1 MSNVL
6 EAARYKLKL
15 TPEEFFEIVGEDDK
29 AELIDGEVIVASPAG
44 VQHGYIQ
51 RFLLTILNLFVR
63 GHQLGE
69 VFGEQIAMRL
79 GQNVFIPDIS
89 FLTNAH
95 QDRLEPGYIQGP
107 VDLALELVSPDDP
120 DRDRV
125 RKRTTYAQAGVRE
138 YWLID
143 LQSRQI
149 TPYRLEPQ
157 GQYTPIAP
165 DERGYYH
172 SEVVPGFFLHP
183 DWLWPASGQL
193 DEFAALRALGVLA

>member
-1 MSNVL
+1 MSTVL

-29 AELIDGEVIVASPAG
+29 AELIDGEVVVASPASND
-44 VQHGYIQ
+44 HENIHA
-51 RFLLTILNLFVR
+51 FLMTVLRLFVR
-63 GHQLGE
+63 HHKLGE
-69 VFGEQIAMRL
+69 VRGEQMAMRL

-89 FLTNAH
+89 FLLNAH
-95 QDRLEPGYIQGP
+95 QDRLEPGYIRGP
-107 VDLALELVSPDDP
+107 ADLAIELVSPDDP

-125 RKRTTYAQAGVRE
+125 RKRAAYAQAGVRE

-149 TPYRLEPQ
+149 SLYRLASQ
-157 GQYTPIAP
+157 GQYVPIAP
-165 DERGYYH
+165 DERGAYC

-183 DWLWPASGQL
+183 DWLWPESGQL
-193 DEFAALRALGVLA
+193 DEFAALRALGVIA

>member
-1 MSNVL
+1 MSTVL

-15 TPEEFFEIVGEDDK
+15 TPEEFFEIVSEDDK
-29 AELIDGEVIVASPAG
+29 AELIDGEVVVASPAG
-44 VQHGYIQ
+44 VQHGRVQ
-51 RFLLTILNLFVR
+51 RFLLTVLNLFVQH
-63 GHQLGE
+63 HQLGE

-95 QDRLEPGYIQGP
+95 RDRLEPGYIRGP
-107 VDLALELVSPDDP
+107 VDLAIELVSPDDP

-125 RKRTTYAQAGVRE
+125 RKRAAYAQAGVRE

-149 TPYRLEPQ
+149 IPYRLESQ
-157 GQYTPIAP
+157 GQYVPIAP
-165 DERGYYH
+165 DERGTIY
-172 SEVVPGFFLHP
+172 SEVAPGFFLHP
-183 DWLWPASGQL
+183 DWLWPESGQL
-193 DEFAALRALGVLA
+193 DEFAALRALGVIA